1 MLISNTPFK
10 GKTFNDGEW
19 VFGQMFQTKRSNTSE
34 YDWWTDS
41 RDNKGRRRG
50 DEIVTIIS
58 PSPLSLSCTVT
69 GDPYIDTDVFP
80 IVNPETICRC
90 TGLTDKNNKLI
101 FENDILKF
109 GNRAL
114 MVWWNEE
121 CFQWQAR
128 AFKKDCELPI
138 YEGGFCDYEWDNTTL
153 GWIAAEITILGEMS
167 TEIIGN
173 IFDTPEL
180 LEDKND
186 NTRVLCIKNSRRAD
200 SQVLTF

>member
-41 RDNKGRRRG
+41 RDNKDRRRG

-90 TGLTDKNNKLI
+90 VGITDKNNTLI
-101 FENDILKF
+101 FENDIVKTKYGRLCQIIWHTSNEYLMWDLKGLEF
-109 GNRAL
+109 EHDFPD
-114 MVWWNEE
+114 EE
-121 CFQWQAR
+121 DLWCSQNL
-128 AFKKDCELPI
+128 EV
-138 YEGGFCDYEWDNTTL
+138 
-153 GWIAAEITILGEMS
+153 
-167 TEIIGN
+167 IGN
-173 IFDTPEL
+173 IHDNSNYWRV
-180 LEDKND
+180 KND
-186 NTRVLCIKNSRRAD
+186 NK
-200 SQVLTF
+200 